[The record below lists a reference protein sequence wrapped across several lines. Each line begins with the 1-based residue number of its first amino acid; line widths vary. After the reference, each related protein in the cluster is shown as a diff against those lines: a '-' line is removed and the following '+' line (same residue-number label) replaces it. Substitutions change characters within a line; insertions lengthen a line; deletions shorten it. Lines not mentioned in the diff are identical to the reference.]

1 MPTITYR
8 EAIRQAL
15 RIELK
20 ENPELILLG
29 EDIGAYGGSYSVT
42 KGFLEEFGA
51 ERVVDTPIVESSLI
65 GLSIGAAMA
74 GMRPVVEL
82 MTINFALKAIDQ
94 IINNAA
100 KIRFMFGGQFSAPL
114 VIRAVSGWG
123 QLGPTH
129 SQSFEN
135 YFAYAPGLMVVMPSS
150 PNDAKGLLLTAM
162 RGKDPVL
169 FIEHALLYS
178 TQGDVPE
185 GKEGIPLGLS
195 DIKRRG
201 KDVSIVAYSRMVL
214 LALQAAQQL
223 SKDGIEVEVVD
234 LRCLRPMDLGLAVS
248 SLKKTGRALVLSE
261 DWPSCSIA
269 SEVAARLQNE
279 AFDYLDAPIGLL
291 VSKDVPV
298 AYARNLE
305 AATLPNVSDIVGAVR
320 ALLS

>member
-15 RIELK
+15 RSELK
-20 ENPELILLG
+20 RNPELILLG
-29 EDIGAYGGSYSVT
+29 EDIGAYGGSYAVT
-42 KGFLEEFGA
+42 KGFLEEFGE
-51 ERVVDTPIVESSLI
+51 ERVIDTPIVESSLV

-94 IINNAA
+94 IVNNAA

-135 YFAYAPGLMVVMPSS
+135 YFAYVPGLVVAMPSS
-150 PNDAKGLLLTAM
+150 PADAKGLLLSAM

-169 FIEHALLYS
+169 FIEHALLYN
-178 TQGDVPE
+178 TRGDVPE
-185 GKEGIPLGLS
+185 GEEGIPLGLS

-201 KDVSIVAYSRMVL
+201 KDVSVVAYSRMVL
-214 LALQAAQQL
+214 LALQAAQHL
-223 SKDGIEVEVVD
+223 SKEGVEVEVVD
-234 LRCLRPMDLGLAVS
+234 LRSLRPLDLALAVS
-248 SLKKTGRALVLSE
+248 SLQKTGRALVLSE
-261 DWPSCSIA
+261 AWPSCSLA

-279 AFDYLDAPIGLL
+279 AFDYLDAPVMRLA
-291 VSKDVPV
+291 SKDVPM

-305 AATLPNVSDIVGAVR
+305 AAALPKVEDIVGAVR